1 MNGVKGESQIM
12 QSKITDTTP
21 RYAPPLPYDGRG
33 VPCGQE
39 AHPCPPKG
47 RGCHADSSY
56 MTLKHVY
63 SAQQLPSHRRGGVRG
78 GVSNF
83 STSPFCRICNPAAL
97 SLRICDSLQGH
108 WRKDTDTRA
117 LAQGHWRKPT
127 KKQAVPLMGR
137 AYLSER
143 ATSRSG

>member
-1 MNGVKGESQIM
+1 MDGVNGESQIM
-12 QSKITDTTP
+12 QSKITDPTP

-33 VPCGQE
+33 VPCGQG

-47 RGCHADSSY
+47 RECHADWKPTPCPPKGRECHADSSH

-78 GVSNF
+78 GVSIY
-83 STSPFCRICNPAAL
+83 SIYPFCRIFNPAAL
-97 SLRICDSLQGH
+97 SLRICDSLQGN

-117 LAQGHWRKPT
+117 LAQKHWRKPT
-127 KKQAVPLMGR
+127 KNKPPL
-137 AYLSER
+137 
-143 ATSRSG
+143 